1 MFKTHYTDCLLYG
14 SKNQVIDRP
23 KGTNDYLF
31 LYFPL
36 PMYFILDGKKII
48 TKKDACIIFS
58 PGMPHYFHA
67 ETEFCNSFVHID
79 ATAEDIKPFN
89 LEYGKFFYPPNISS
103 INNII
108 NNIKTEFLE
117 NRTNS
122 EVMIDSYIKQLL
134 VLSERH
140 FAKDNNNEIKQQF
153 IDIRSDI
160 LQNYHK
166 NYDMSS
172 LATSVCMSRS
182 RFYDYYKDFF
192 NSSPKQDILNMRMQA
207 AQILLSDK
215 SKTTTQIAQEVG
227 FENVEHFTRYYK
239 KHFGTTPR
247 YKQKSDKTS
256 N

>member
-1 MFKTHYTDCLLYG
+1 MLKTHFTDCLLYG
-14 SKNQVIDRP
+14 NINQVIDRP

-31 LYFPL
+31 LYFPF
-36 PMYFILDGKKII
+36 PMCFTLQGKKII

-67 ETEFCNSFVHID
+67 KTVFCNSFVHID
-79 ATAEDIKPFN
+79 ANPEDMDAFN

-103 INNII
+103 INNLI

-117 NRTNS
+117 NRTHA
-122 EVMIDSYIKQLL
+122 EIMIDSYIRQLL
-134 VLSERH
+134 VLAERY
-140 FAKDNNNEIKQQF
+140 FVNDTDDELKQQF
-153 IDIRSDI
+153 INIRSDI
-160 LQNYHK
+160 LENFQNH
-166 NYDMSS
+166 YDITA
-172 LATSVCMSRS
+172 LASSVCLSRS
-182 RFYDYYKDFF
+182 RFYDYYKEFF
-192 NSSPKQDILNMRMQA
+192 NSSPKQDILNMRMEA
-207 AQILLSDK
+207 AQVLLSDK

-247 YKQKSDKTS
+247 YKKESDKTS

>member
-14 SKNQVIDRP
+14 SKKQIIDRP

-31 LYFPL
+31 LYFPF
-36 PMYFILDGKKII
+36 PMCFTLGGKGII

-67 ETEFCNSFVHID
+67 KTEFCNSFVHID
-79 ATAEDIKPFN
+79 TTSEEMSKFQ
-89 LEYGKFFYPPNISS
+89 LEYGKFFYPPNFSI

-117 NRTNS
+117 NRTHS
-122 EVMIDSYIKQLL
+122 ELMIDSYIRQLL
-134 VLSERH
+134 VQTERY
-140 FAKDNNNEIKQQF
+140 FTKDTQDELKQQF
-153 IDIRSDI
+153 VTIRSDI
-160 LQNYHK
+160 LENYNK
-166 NYDMSS
+166 SYDITE
-172 LATSVCMSRS
+172 LASSVCMSRS
-182 RFYDYYKDFF
+182 RFYDYYREFF
-192 NSSPKQDILNMRMQA
+192 NSSPKQDILNMRMEA
-207 AQILLSDK
+207 AQVLLSDK

-247 YKQKSDKTS
+247 YKKESDKTS